1 MSPSTNLMPED
12 KKITGSWE
20 LGTFFSL
27 IIGVFLVSLMIILLV
42 WLLLRQ
48 MGAKVDF
55 WTAAVAL
62 ASIGSMAAF
71 FGGGYYA
78 SRQLKELSNS
88 RHLQIAD
95 KLFEDLNSE
104 ENIAAR
110 RWVFQHLPADPDEGM
125 RTLTEEGQIAV
136 KRVLNSLDEV
146 AFLTQAGWIPEN
158 LIMPWMHPM
167 IAKSWEKLEPYV
179 ELERQRRNE
188 PYYYKHASLLADRC
202 KAWRIKNLEDSQVK
216 WVDKAL

>member
-1 MSPSTNLMPED
+1 MSLPTNLILED
-12 KKITGSWE
+12 KKNMSSKDST
-20 LGTFFSL
+20 TFLSL
-27 IIGVFLVSLMIILLV
+27 IISVLLVSVMIIFLI
-42 WLLLRQ
+42 WLLLRVV
-48 MGAKVDF
+48 GIRVDF

-95 KLFEDLNSE
+95 KLFEELNSE

-110 RWVFQHLPADPDEGM
+110 RWVFQSLPADPEEGM

-136 KRVLNSLDEV
+136 KRVLNSLDQV

-188 PYYYKHASLLADRC
+188 PYYYKHASLLAYRC